1 MPSTPGFFSWLCVH
15 AFLAAISARPEMQLQ
30 CHGKMN
36 EVRLRHMRRLAA
48 CCKLHHGCIGA
59 AGERPVKEASFVG
72 NGNHSRFMFLTEC
85 DFLVSV
91 SGEITVVPGGTC
103 AHVNTRIPGLL
114 INGIRPVLASFA
126 LRCKQAE
133 FSGLR
138 LQKKKHNKAVHC
150 ERSRET
156 GLSSLDALKKKEKIA
171 QKCK

>member
-1 MPSTPGFFSWLCVH
+1 MCSRIPNGNICT
-15 AFLAAISARPEMQLQ
+15 ARNAAAISRQ
-30 CHGKMN
+30 N
-36 EVRLRHMRRLAA
+36 ERSAIASHASP
-48 CCKLHHGCIGA
+48 CCLGCIRA

-72 NGNHSRFMFLTEC
+72 NGNHSRVRFMFLTEC

-91 SGEITVVPGGTC
+91 SGEITVIPGGTC

-126 LRCKQAE
+126 LRGKQPE

-138 LQKKKHNKAVHC
+138 FQKKKHNNAVHC

-156 GLSSLDALKKKEKIA
+156 GLRSLDALKKKEKIA
-171 QKCK
+171 TKCK